1 MFKLHDP
8 CLNGDGVKRSL
19 LLLPELLLLLLLLL
33 FLPPSLVVGWRG
45 LGRWWY
51 DQGNNKYD
59 DDVEKKR
66 RRLLTIAMPW
76 IVVALIMTDDG
87 RMTHGSCFVKL
98 EIGMLLL
105 ILVRLAGS

>member
-1 MFKLHDP
+1 MFILHDP

-51 DQGNNKYD
+51 D

-98 EIGMLLL
+98 EIVNASTH
-105 ILVRLAGS
+105 LVRRAGS